1 MIEVLTTADIIEG
14 IALLKLIG
22 LWYNKQG
29 KIFFCSEYFYEN
41 LNLTTK
47 ISEIMELV

>member
-22 LWYNKQG
+22 LWYNKRG
-29 KIFFCSEYFYEN
+29 KFFFVVVYFYEN

-47 ISEIMELV
+47 I